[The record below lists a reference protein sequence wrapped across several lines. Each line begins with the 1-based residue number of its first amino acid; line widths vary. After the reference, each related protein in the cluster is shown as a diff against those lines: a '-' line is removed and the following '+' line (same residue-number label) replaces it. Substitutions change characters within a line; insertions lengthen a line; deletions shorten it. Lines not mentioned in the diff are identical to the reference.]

1 MHSASM
7 PPCSIAQPRRR
18 LLQLQSE
25 DALQGLQRAF
35 QGFEALTRACN
46 RPRRASFS
54 MSAAA
59 TDTLSD
65 STMPTWTPPEES
77 ACYIQIET
85 DDDPNILT
93 DRKEDRVKSRQTC
106 QVDPVKCS
114 QSFGSPWG

>member
-1 MHSASM
+1 ML
-7 PPCSIAQPRRR
+7 PCSISQPRRR
-18 LLQLQSE
+18 LLQVHSG

-65 STMPTWTPPEES
+65 STMPTWTPPEDS
-77 ACYIQIET
+77 DCYIQIET
-85 DDDPNILT
+85 DEDPNILT
-93 DRKEDRVKSRQTC
+93 DRTEDSFKSPQPC
-106 QVDPVKCS
+106 QVDPVKSS